1 VGSSAD
7 EILRQGYLTAQIKA
21 SHIKTV
27 GVMLD
32 ADTRLAGR
40 YQSIRGICSQL
51 FPNLPEQMSQDGVI
65 TVNDDDKRLGIWLMP
80 DNISEGCLE
89 TFLRYLVPDDA
100 EIVWRHA
107 TESVASARNMGARCR
122 EAHLPK
128 AELYTWLAWQD
139 PPGFSPGRAL
149 TKKILDPH
157 SEHAAPFVK
166 WFRDLY
172 QF

>member
-1 VGSSAD
+1 
-7 EILRQGYLTAQIKA
+7 LTISPMIATTP
-21 SHIKTV
+21 S
-27 GVMLD
+27 L
-32 ADTRLAGR
+32 
-40 YQSIRGICSQL
+40 L
-51 FPNLPEQMSQDGVI
+51 FPLFI
-65 TVNDDDKRLGIWLMP
+65 RRLRGR
-80 DNISEGCLE
+80 CLE

-107 TESVASARNMGARCR
+107 TEAVASARNLGARCR
-122 EAHLPK
+122 ESHLPK

-157 SEHAAPFVK
+157 SEHATPFVK

-172 QF
+172 QL